1 MLSTELLQDFA
12 QLSDELTLEDISEL
26 FAKASPRQLNAG
38 ETYISIGD
46 RSRMLA
52 FIEKGLIRAFAE
64 KDNGEQ
70 ATLLLRWE
78 DQFVGSHDTIIF
90 NQPSKFAYQAIEST
104 TILELDYALVEK
116 AMEENPKFESVRKS
130 VLMSMLGG
138 ALQMLEDFVLL
149 SPEQRYIKLVDEKMD
164 IVNRVADKH
173 IASMLGITPVS
184 LSRIRKRI
192 ANRKD

>member
-12 QLSDELTLEDISEL
+12 ELSDELTLEDISEL